1 MVHLVN
7 SVVPGNMVPS
17 SGTVVAVGLSTVH
30 PKANHA
36 VAFFATQVFASTA
49 WCSATRRINWRTS
62 MIRPKINE
70 FLEFLLA
77 TGKDGAKI
85 ERNTCIDE
93 GEVVRQSMMP

>member
-1 MVHLVN
+1 MVHFVN

-49 WCSATRRINWRTS
+49 WCSATRRINWRTTS
-62 MIRPKINE
+62 MIRSSKNKRI
-70 FLEFLLA
+70 F
-77 TGKDGAKI
+77 TGLAKI
-85 ERNTCIDE
+85 LEDLETNENRKNLLFP
-93 GEVVRQSMMP
+93 GNQ